1 MRFHRFFIAPLA
13 LAALTA
19 CKGNQ
24 HPTATASSTPPL
36 AYVRYFNAVAD
47 TLPFDFRAIDQIS
60 YSTPFLAVPFRAE
73 GLGNYL
79 GYQAGSRHIR
89 IFPNST
95 DLATTS
101 SIIED
106 TTVTLTAGTYYSFV
120 HTGYTRTSATGPKH
134 SLMMLTDAITDPG
147 ANISYRVINVGSD
160 IGTVDVYVTA
170 GATDPLPAS
179 PTFAGVAFKA
189 VTAYTTSAPGALT
202 IRVFPAGTKTT
213 SLSTVAAPTGSVTT
227 ICGLTNIGGASM
239 AGSVL
244 TAMVY
249 GVATPGSQAAIA
261 TGTGANTTPKVV
273 WWIDRAPTAV
283 TVSC

>member
-1 MRFHRFFIAPLA
+1 MRFHRFVIASIA

-19 CKGNQ
+19 CKGDQ
-24 HPTATASSTPPL
+24 HPSATGTNTPPL

-47 TLPFDFRAIDQIS
+47 TFPFDFRAIDQIT

-95 DLATTS
+95 DLTTTS

-120 HTGYTRTSATGPKH
+120 HTGYARAGVNPKH

-147 ANISYRVINVGSD
+147 ASISYRVINVGSD

-170 GATDPLPAS
+170 AAADPLPAS
-179 PTFAGVAFKA
+179 PTFASVAFKA
-189 VTAYTTSAPGALT
+189 VTAYTTAAPGPLA
-202 IRVFPAGTKTT
+202 IRVFAAGNRTT
-213 SLSTVAAPTGSVTT
+213 ALSTVTAPTGSVTA
-227 ICGLTNIGGASM
+227 ICGLTNVGGASM

-249 GVATPGSQAAIA
+249 GVATPGSQAAITSG
-261 TGTGANTTPKVV
+261 TGTNTTPKVV
-273 WWIDRAPTAV
+273 WWIDKAPSAV
-283 TVSC
+283 TVPC